1 MSGIDLSGIIS
12 AAAQR
17 YNLDPNFVHAVVQ
30 QESSGNPGAINRA
43 GGGQGA
49 WGAMQVRGPA
59 LTDYNRAHGTSYS
72 LQDLLDPVKGVDVGS
87 WYLNQQLNAFN
98 DPAAALSAYKNGA
111 GSPEAK
117 AGTSDYAKQVLSR
130 IGSPSSA
137 PDTSGYGG
145 APAVAS
151 QSGAP
156 AASNTGAAAVLSQ
169 FGYGADGKPQAA
181 AAPSSSTSAPQS
193 ATAQPSGAAAVL
205 SQFGYGADG
214 QPVQSTPTQANQPAP
229 PRSVPA
235 TAQQQSTGQ
244 QPWYQAGSAAPA
256 ANQPSG
262 GIVTPAQSAVLKSLG
277 HGAATAF
284 DAPFQL
290 LAHGAKSVANAFPSL
305 QSSALGRAVNQWSDA
320 EDQQAKQNEA
330 TYQQDV
336 AAAGPSAG
344 NAVGIANFIG
354 SAVPQTAATLG
365 AGAASSASTGLAGLL
380 KAGATGAAYGAA
392 FSPVAQNADQNFWAQ
407 KAVQAGLGASIGAG
421 AHAVASGLGSLVQR
435 FVKPESPALSAARD
449 ILGGTK
455 VAAQP
460 QPNVPGLQPTLAEV
474 TGNANL
480 GLLQRQ
486 FAETNPQPFAARAAQ
501 NAEARQTAFENA
513 VKSPQEAEMAANA
526 DQQKAAWQY
535 ANSGVDALAP
545 DQHLS
550 EILQRPSMQPVMRRA
565 ELLADESGAGN
576 PFQTQRD
583 TLQAEHN
590 QAFANLA
597 GTPEGV
603 QAAKEARNADV
614 FDRYQSAGEQEIPI
628 DDTLQTLMQRPSM
641 QRVIQRAQRLSDEEG
656 GGPLFLHDEEGNP
669 TSLSGG
675 AAHYIKQGLDD
686 EIQLARDNNLGA
698 SERRAIQGTQNQFL
712 GWLDN
717 QSPDY
722 ASARSSYAQQTQ
734 PIEAQ
739 EYLQGLNVTDAN
751 GNVNLSK
758 LDTALKNT
766 EKLRAQP
773 GLNAAKNLTDD
784 QMTQLSSLRDSLRA
798 AQNGPDVSRFTPD
811 QIQYVQRALD
821 DEIARG
827 TRGATANENQALTQS
842 RADLENWI
850 GQRAPDYLAS
860 KQTAQQSQQALA
872 TNQYLQK
879 DISDSMGRLQL
890 NRVEQKIKQI
900 EDAKRL
906 GLDTPAARVD
916 DKTLDALRAIRDSF
930 RVERSAEALTK
941 GSPTAQNMAIRK
953 RYGLMPA
960 TPDVSPAAGAVSRAA
975 GAATGAATGWAAG
988 NLVAPGLGGL
998 VGSAAGGLVGGALE
1012 KRAAA
1017 RAADKAQSKLAQLLD
1032 SGNDVFLNPTPELID
1047 KLNNTP
1053 AGQRL
1058 MNLIDMARARAPGL
1072 AGMVGG
1078 GPVFRKETQ

>member
-17 YNLDPNFVHAVVQ
+17 YNLDPGFVHAVVQ

-137 PDTSGYGG
+137 ADTSGYGG
-145 APAVAS
+145 APAGVL
-151 QSGAP
+151 QSGGP

-181 AAPSSSTSAPQS
+181 AAPSSSAP
-193 ATAQPSGAAAVL
+193 ATQGAAAQPSGAAAIL

-214 QPVQSTPTQANQPAP
+214 QPVQSSQAPANQPG
-229 PRSVPA
+229 VPA
-235 TAQQQSTGQ
+235 KMPAPIASQQT
-244 QPWYQAGSAAPA
+244 PLAAKQDFLRNVMGVGTPEEA
-256 ANQPSG
+256 SNWQNYVPG
-262 GIVTPAQSAVLKSLG
+262 GILQGANNVIGGVAQLLSHGAQTLANTALPPTSPLAQMANRWAASEDADAAQRAQS
-277 HGAATAF
+277 
-284 DAPFQL
+284 
-290 LAHGAKSVANAFPSL
+290 
-305 QSSALGRAVNQWSDA
+305 
-320 EDQQAKQNEA
+320 
-330 TYQQDV
+330 
-336 AAAGPSAG
+336 GPTSTSG
-344 NAVGIANFIG
+344 KVGQFVG
-354 SAVPQTAATLG
+354 EAVPTLG
-365 AGAASSASTGLAGLL
+365 LPGGTLLKAVTGGALAGAAQ
-380 KAGATGAAYGAA
+380 
-392 FSPVAQNADQNFWAQ
+392 PVTQNADQNFWAQ
-407 KAVQAGLGASIGAG
+407 KGVQTALGAGLGGVG
-421 AHAVASGLGSLVQR
+421 HAAASGLGALVQR
-435 FVKPESPALSAARD
+435 FTDQEPAAVTAVRNFLN
-449 ILGGTK
+449 GQK
-455 VAAQP
+455 VSAQP
-460 QPNVPGLQPTLAEV
+460 QPEVPGVQPTLSEL

-480 GLLQRQ
+480 GVAQRQ
-486 FAETNPQPFAARAAQ
+486 FAEANPQPFAARAVQ
-501 NAEARQTAFENA
+501 NTEARQTAFENA

-550 EILQRPSMQPVMRRA
+550 EILQRPSMQPVMKRA

-576 PFQTQRD
+576 PFQAQRD

-669 TSLSGG
+669 TSLNGG

-751 GNVNLSK
+751 GNVSLSK

-798 AQNGPDVSRFTPD
+798 AQNGPDVSRFTPE

-842 RADLENWI
+842 RSDLENWI

-860 KQTAQQSQQALA
+860 KQTAQASQQSLA

-906 GLDTPAARVD
+906 GIDTPAARVD

-930 RVERSAEALTK
+930 RVERSAEAMTK
-941 GSPTAQNMAIRK
+941 GSPTKQNLDARQ
-953 RYGLMPA
+953 RLGL
-960 TPDVSPAAGAVSRAA
+960 TPLAPDAGAAATVASR
-975 GAATGAATGWAAG
+975 ATGAAMGGAAGWAAG
-988 NLVAPGLGGL
+988 HLVAPGIGGPVGSMVGAL
-998 VGSAAGGLVGGALE
+998 VGDSLKG
-1012 KRAAA
+1012 RAAA
-1017 RAADKAQSKLAQLLD
+1017 RAAEKAQSQLAKLID
-1032 SGNDVFLNPTPELID
+1032 GGSDMFLNPTPELID

-1053 AGQRL
+1053 GGQRL
-1058 MNLIDMARARAPGL
+1058 MQLIDMARARAPGL
-1072 AGMVGG
+1072 AGAAGG
-1078 GPVFRKETQ
+1078 GPLFRSATQGD

>member
-17 YNLDPNFVHAVVQ
+17 YNLDPGLVHAVVQ

-72 LQDLLDPVKGVDVGS
+72 LQDLLDPAKGVDVGS

-130 IGSPSSA
+130 IGSPSGA
-137 PDTSGYGG
+137 PNTSGYGG
-145 APAVAS
+145 APAAAS
-151 QSGAP
+151 QSGGP
-156 AASNTGAAAVLSQ
+156 VASNTGAAAVLSQ
-169 FGYGADGKPQAA
+169 FGYGADGKPQAT
-181 AAPSSSTSAPQS
+181 AAPSSSAPAGQG
-193 ATAQPSGAAAVL
+193 AAAQPSGAAAIL

-214 QPVQSTPTQANQPAP
+214 QPVQSSQAPANQPG
-229 PRSVPA
+229 VPA
-235 TAQQQSTGQ
+235 KMPAPIASQQT
-244 QPWYQAGSAAPA
+244 PLAAKQDFLRNVMGVGTPEEA
-256 ANQPSG
+256 SNWQNYVPGAIVSG
-262 GIVTPAQSAVLKSLG
+262 IGNVVGGTSQK
-277 HGAATAF
+277 
-284 DAPFQL
+284 
-290 LAHGAKSVANAFPSL
+290 LAHGAQTLANTFLSPGSPLARMANQWAASEDADATQRAQNGPT
-305 QSSALGRAVNQWSDA
+305 SASGKVGELVGESIPAGFLPGGTLMRAV
-320 EDQQAKQNEA
+320 
-330 TYQQDV
+330 T
-336 AAAGPSAG
+336 G
-344 NAVGIANFIG
+344 
-354 SAVPQTAATLG
+354 G
-365 AGAASSASTGLAGLL
+365 ALAG
-380 KAGATGAAYGAA
+380 GMQPIT
-392 FSPVAQNADQNFWAQ
+392 QNADQNFWAQ
-407 KAVQAGLGASIGAG
+407 TGVQMALGAGLGGAG
-421 AHAVASGLGSLVQR
+421 HAIFSGLGSLVNR
-435 FVKPESPALSAARD
+435 FVQPESEAMTLMRQALNGQKLS
-449 ILGGTK
+449 
-455 VAAQP
+455 VEP
-460 QPNVPGLQPTLAEV
+460 QPEVPGVQPTLAEL
-474 TGNANL
+474 TGNANVAVA
-480 GLLQRQ
+480 QRQ
-486 FAETNPQPFAARAAQ
+486 VDQANPNPFRERAAQ
-501 NAEARQTAFENA
+501 NTQARQAAFDNA

-550 EILQRPSMQPVMRRA
+550 EILQRPSMQPVMKRA
-565 ELLADESGAGN
+565 ELLADESGGGN
-576 PFQTQRD
+576 PFQAQRD

-614 FDRYQSAGEQEIPI
+614 FDRYQAAGEQEIPI
-628 DDTLQTLMQRPSM
+628 DTTLQSLMQRPSM
-641 QRVIQRAQRLSDEEG
+641 QRVMQRAQRLADEEG

-686 EIQLARDNNLGA
+686 EIQLARDNNLGS

-751 GNVNLSK
+751 GNVSLSK

-860 KQTAQQSQQALA
+860 KQTAQASQQALA

-906 GLDTPAARVD
+906 GIDSPAARVD
-916 DKTLDALRAIRDSF
+916 DKTLNALRAIRDSF
-930 RVERSAEALTK
+930 RVENNADAMTK
-941 GSPTAQNMAIRK
+941 G
-953 RYGLMPA
+953 PA
-960 TPDVSPAAGAVSRAA
+960 TNQNKEWTAALRLGRKSVDVNPLAAAASRAT
-975 GAATGAATGWAAG
+975 GYLTGAATGWAAG
-988 NLVAPGLGGL
+988 NLVAPGLGGIA
-998 VGSAAGGLVGGALE
+998 GSALGGMVGASLE
-1012 KRAAA
+1012 RRAAM
-1017 RAADKAQSKLAQLLD
+1017 RAAEVEQSRLAKMIQD
-1032 SGNDVFLNPTPELID
+1032 SSDMFLHPTPELINQ
-1047 KLNNTP
+1047 LNNTP
-1053 AGQRL
+1053 GGQRL
-1058 MNLIDMARARAPGL
+1058 MQLIDMARARAPGL
-1072 AGMVGG
+1072 AGAAGG
-1078 GPVFRKETQ
+1078 GPLFRSATQGD

>member
-17 YNLDPNFVHAVVQ
+17 YNLDPGFVHAVVQ

-130 IGSPSSA
+130 IGSPSGA
-137 PDTSGYGG
+137 ADTSGYGG
-145 APAVAS
+145 APATAS

-169 FGYGADGKPQAA
+169 FGYGADGKPQAT
-181 AAPSSSTSAPQS
+181 AAPSSSAPAGQG
-193 ATAQPSGAAAVL
+193 AAAQPSGAAAIL

-214 QPVQSTPTQANQPAP
+214 QPAQSTQAPANQPV
-229 PRSVPA
+229 VPA
-235 TAQQQSTGQ
+235 KMPAPIASQQT
-244 QPWYQAGSAAPA
+244 PVAAKQDFLRNVMGVGTPEEA
-256 ANQPSG
+256 SNWQNYVPGAIVSG
-262 GIVTPAQSAVLKSLG
+262 LGNAVGGVSQK
-277 HGAATAF
+277 
-284 DAPFQL
+284 
-290 LAHGAKSVANAFPSL
+290 LAHGAQAVANTFLSPGSSL
-305 QSSALGRAVNQWSDA
+305 SRMANQWAAA
-320 EDQQAKQNEA
+320 EDSGA
-330 TYQQDV
+330 TQRAQSGPTSTSGKVGELVGESIPAAFLPGGSLMKAV
-336 AAAGPSAG
+336 AG
-344 NAVGIANFIG
+344 
-354 SAVPQTAATLG
+354 G
-365 AGAASSASTGLAGLL
+365 ALAG
-380 KAGATGAAYGAA
+380 GMQ
-392 FSPVAQNADQNFWAQ
+392 PVTQNADQNFWAQ
-407 KAVQAGLGASIGAG
+407 TGVQAALGAGLGAAG
-421 AHAVASGLGSLVQR
+421 HTVASGLGALVQR
-435 FVKPESPALSAARD
+435 FADKEPAAVTAVRD
-449 ILGGTK
+449 FLNGQK
-455 VAAQP
+455 VSAQP
-460 QPNVPGLQPTLAEV
+460 MPEVAGVQPTLAEV

-480 GLLQRQ
+480 GVAQRQ
-486 FAETNPQPFAARAAQ
+486 FAEANPHPFAARAAQ
-501 NAEARQTAFENA
+501 NTEARQSAFDSA

-550 EILQRPSMQPVMRRA
+550 EILQRPSMQPVMKRA
-565 ELLADESGAGN
+565 ELLADESGSGN
-576 PFQTQRD
+576 PFQAQRD

-603 QAAKEARNADV
+603 QAAKEARNSDV
-614 FDRYQSAGEQEIPI
+614 FDRYQAAGEQEIPI

-641 QRVIQRAQRLSDEEG
+641 QRVMQRAQRLSDEEG

-722 ASARSSYAQQTQ
+722 ASARASYAEQTQ

-751 GNVNLSK
+751 GNVSLSK
-758 LDTALKNT
+758 LDTAQKNT

-860 KQTAQQSQQALA
+860 KQTAQASRQALA

-930 RVERSAEALTK
+930 RVERSAEAMTK
-941 GSPTAQNMAIRK
+941 GSPTKQNLDARQ
-953 RYGLMPA
+953 RLGL
-960 TPDVSPAAGAVSRAA
+960 TPLAPDAGAAATVASR
-975 GAATGAATGWAAG
+975 ATGAAMGGAAGWAAG
-988 NLVAPGLGGL
+988 HLVAPGIGGPVGSMVGAL
-998 VGSAAGGLVGGALE
+998 VGDSLKG
-1012 KRAAA
+1012 RAAS
-1017 RAADKAQSKLAQLLD
+1017 RAAEKAQSRLAKLID
-1032 SGNDVFLNPTPELID
+1032 GGSDMFLNPTPELID

-1053 AGQRL
+1053 GGQRL
-1058 MNLIDMARARAPGL
+1058 MQLIDMARARAPGL
-1072 AGMVGG
+1072 AGAAGG
-1078 GPVFRKETQ
+1078 GPLFRSATQGD

>member
-1 MSGIDLSGIIS
+1 MPAPIASQQTPV
-12 AAAQR
+12 AAKQDFLRNVMGVGTPEEASNWQN
-17 YNLDPNFVHAVVQ
+17 YV
-30 QESSGNPGAINRA
+30 PGAIVSGLGNA
-43 GGGQGA
+43 VGG
-49 WGAMQVRGPA
+49 V
-59 LTDYNRAHGTSYS
+59 
-72 LQDLLDPVKGVDVGS
+72 
-87 WYLNQQLNAFN
+87 
-98 DPAAALSAYKNGA
+98 
-111 GSPEAK
+111 
-117 AGTSDYAKQVLSR
+117 
-130 IGSPSSA
+130 
-137 PDTSGYGG
+137 
-145 APAVAS
+145 S
-151 QSGAP
+151 Q
-156 AASNTGAAAVLSQ
+156 
-169 FGYGADGKPQAA
+169 K
-181 AAPSSSTSAPQS
+181 
-193 ATAQPSGAAAVL
+193 
-205 SQFGYGADG
+205 
-214 QPVQSTPTQANQPAP
+214 
-229 PRSVPA
+229 
-235 TAQQQSTGQ
+235 
-244 QPWYQAGSAAPA
+244 
-256 ANQPSG
+256 
-262 GIVTPAQSAVLKSLG
+262 
-277 HGAATAF
+277 
-284 DAPFQL
+284 
-290 LAHGAKSVANAFPSL
+290 LAHGAQAVANTFLSPGSSL
-305 QSSALGRAVNQWSDA
+305 SRMANQWAAA
-320 EDQQAKQNEA
+320 EDSGA
-330 TYQQDV
+330 TQRAQSGPTSTSGKVGELVGESIPAAFLPGGSLMKAV
-336 AAAGPSAG
+336 AG
-344 NAVGIANFIG
+344 
-354 SAVPQTAATLG
+354 G
-365 AGAASSASTGLAGLL
+365 ALAG
-380 KAGATGAAYGAA
+380 GMQ
-392 FSPVAQNADQNFWAQ
+392 PVTQNADQNFWAQ
-407 KAVQAGLGASIGAG
+407 TGVQAALGAGLGAAG
-421 AHAVASGLGSLVQR
+421 HTVASGLGALVQR
-435 FVKPESPALSAARD
+435 FADKEPAAVTAVRD
-449 ILGGTK
+449 FLNGQK
-455 VAAQP
+455 VSAQP
-460 QPNVPGLQPTLAEV
+460 MPEVAGVQPTLAEV

-480 GLLQRQ
+480 GVAQRQ
-486 FAETNPQPFAARAAQ
+486 FAEANPHPFAARAAQ
-501 NAEARQTAFENA
+501 NTEARQSAFDSA

-550 EILQRPSMQPVMRRA
+550 EILQRPSMQPVMKRA
-565 ELLADESGAGN
+565 ELLADESGSGN
-576 PFQTQRD
+576 PFQAQRD

-603 QAAKEARNADV
+603 QAAKEARNSDV
-614 FDRYQSAGEQEIPI
+614 FDRYQAAGEQEIPI

-641 QRVIQRAQRLSDEEG
+641 QRVMQRAQRLSDEEG

-722 ASARSSYAQQTQ
+722 ASARASYAEQTQ

-751 GNVNLSK
+751 GNVSLSK
-758 LDTALKNT
+758 LDTAQKNT

-860 KQTAQQSQQALA
+860 KQTAQASRQALA

-930 RVERSAEALTK
+930 RVERSAEAMTK
-941 GSPTAQNMAIRK
+941 GSPTKQNLDARQ
-953 RYGLMPA
+953 RLGL
-960 TPDVSPAAGAVSRAA
+960 TPLAPDAGAAATVASR
-975 GAATGAATGWAAG
+975 ATGAAMGGAAGWAAG
-988 NLVAPGLGGL
+988 HLVAPGIGGPVGSMVGAL
-998 VGSAAGGLVGGALE
+998 VGDSLKG
-1012 KRAAA
+1012 RAAS
-1017 RAADKAQSKLAQLLD
+1017 RAAEKAQSRLAKLID
-1032 SGNDVFLNPTPELID
+1032 GGSDMFLNPTPELID

-1053 AGQRL
+1053 GGQRL
-1058 MNLIDMARARAPGL
+1058 MQLIDMARARAPGL
-1072 AGMVGG
+1072 AGAAGG
-1078 GPVFRKETQ
+1078 GPLFRSATQGD